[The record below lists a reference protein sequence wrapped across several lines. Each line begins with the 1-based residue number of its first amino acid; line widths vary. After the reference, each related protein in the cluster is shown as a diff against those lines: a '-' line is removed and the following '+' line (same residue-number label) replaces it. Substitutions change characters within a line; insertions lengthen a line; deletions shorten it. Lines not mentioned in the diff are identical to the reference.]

1 MSSPNNT
8 VLTIGHSNHSLETF
22 IELLLQHRVTVL
34 ADVRSAP
41 YSRFNPHFNREPLA
55 AALKARQIRYV
66 YLGREL
72 GGRSND
78 PDCYEDGRIRYER
91 LAQTDRFHEGI
102 ERVMRG
108 AVEHRIVLMCSEKE
122 PVDCHRTLL
131 VAQSIDK
138 RGMDIAH
145 IHPDGRLES
154 HADAMQRLI
163 NRFNLEQ
170 EQQDMFSQQQSRTEL
185 IAEAV
190 TRQAGRV
197 AHILDSPVTVSE

>member
-1 MSSPNNT
+1 MSSPHNT
-8 VLTIGHSNHSLETF
+8 ILTIGHSNHSLETF
-22 IELLLQHRVTVL
+22 IGLLVQHRVTVL

-55 AALKARQIRYV
+55 TALKARKIRYV

-72 GGRSND
+72 GGRSDD
-78 PDCYEDGRIRYER
+78 PDCYEDGHIIYDR
-91 LAQTDRFHEGI
+91 LAQTDHFRKGI

-122 PVDCHRTLL
+122 PVDCHRTFL
-131 VAQSIDK
+131 VAKSLAEQ
-138 RGMDIAH
+138 GMDIKH
-145 IHPDGRLES
+145 IHADGRLES
-154 HADAMQRLI
+154 HVDAMQRLI
-163 NRFNLEQ
+163 NRFSLEQ

-197 AHILDSPVTVSE
+197 AHTGTITK